1 MKDTSTTFS
10 TTSTR
15 SWSSRIS
22 RAGSLRAFLQQE
34 LSPGVRSN
42 DMAIELPPLP
52 YEPAALE
59 PTMSAKT
66 LAFHHG
72 KHHAAYV
79 ASYNDLTR
87 GSYAAKPLEDVLR
100 EVAGDASR
108 SGIFNSGAQ
117 AWNHSFFWRCLK
129 PGGGG
134 KPAGELGARI
144 VVDFGSFDA
153 FVAQFKGAAA
163 TQFGSGWTWLVFDHD
178 KLEVVK
184 TANADTPLIHG
195 QTPLFTVDVW
205 EHAYYLD
212 YQNRRAD
219 YVAAV
224 LASLANWEFAAQNLQ
239 RARELTSI

>member
-1 MKDTSTTFS
+1 
-10 TTSTR
+10 
-15 SWSSRIS
+15 
-22 RAGSLRAFLQQE
+22 
-34 LSPGVRSN
+34 
-42 DMAIELPPLP
+42 MAIELPPLP

-87 GSYAAKPLEDVLR
+87 GTYTAKPLEDVLR

-153 FVAQFKGAAA
+153 FVVQFKGAAA

-195 QTPLFTVDVW
+195 MTPLFTIDVW

-239 RARELTSI
+239 RARELTTI